1 LDVHVEILKEETMR
15 RLLIAAALGIGVLST
30 GAVTPQ
36 ASAAP
41 FNAGGIEVG
50 VGVTPVQYYRG
61 GYYRRPYY
69 APPPPRYYGYG
80 PPRRY
85 GYYAPPP
92 PPRYY
97 RYNHRPYY
105 GWR

>member
-1 LDVHVEILKEETMR
+1 MR
-15 RLLIAAALGIGVLST
+15 KFLIAAALGLGVAST
-30 GAVTPQ
+30 GAAVRS
-36 ASAAP
+36 AEAAP
-41 FNAGGIEVG
+41 FNPGQVELGT
-50 VGVTPVQYYRG
+50 GVTPVQYYYG
-61 GYYRRPYY
+61 RPYY
-69 APPPPRYYGYG
+69 GPRRYYGPPPRYRYYG

-97 RYNHRPYY
+97 RYYPPRPYY

>member
-1 LDVHVEILKEETMR
+1 MR
-15 RLLIAAALGIGVLST
+15 RLLIAAALGIGVLSA
-30 GAVTPQ
+30 GAASQQ
-36 ASAAP
+36 AAAAP
-41 FNAGGIEVG
+41 FHPGQAEWG
-50 VGVTPVQYYRG
+50 VGVTPVQYYRH
-61 GYYRRPYY
+61 GYARPYY
-69 APPPPRYYGYG
+69 GPRHYYGYG

-97 RYNHRPYY
+97 RPYHSPYY